1 MPGIFRNKWFLLI
14 LAIVIIGGVGG
25 YYYFSTQTAD
35 AQTSEAPPI
44 QTSTVRQGE
53 LVVSATGAGTIIPAS
68 DVNLSFRSG
77 GILDELNVKVG
88 DRVEAGDVLARLD
101 DTEVRAALAQNEI
114 ALRQAELQLQQL
126 LSDPATASMASARST
141 LVSAQADL
149 AQLMAPSGEQD
160 LAAAQQSLRSAQ
172 QALNALLVGPSTGE
186 LAGAKADLELA
197 TIALQ
202 KAQSEYDKVSWRS
215 DIGELAQ
222 SQALQEATI
231 AYEKAKA
238 NYDLSAA
245 GADAD
250 QISSARA
257 QVASAQS
264 TLDTLQSGPDAED
277 IAAAEAKVEQAQA
290 AMDELLAGA
299 TDIDVELAQ
308 LTVEQAQNNL
318 MAAQAD
324 LENTEL
330 LAPIAGVITAVE
342 AQAGENVG
350 TAAILSLADLD
361 QPLLEIFLD
370 ETDLDKVGEGYE
382 VEVVFDAF
390 PDDTFMGT
398 VEQVDPSLTSE
409 SGTSVV
415 KALVRLDE
423 SSFAKPLVLPIGLNA
438 TVEVIGGRATNAML
452 VPVEA
457 LREITPGQYALF
469 VMVDGEPQL
478 RMVEVGIMDFSFAE
492 IISGIER
499 GDVVSTG
506 IVETQ

>member
-1 MPGIFRNKWFLLI
+1 
-14 LAIVIIGGVGG
+14 
-25 YYYFSTQTAD
+25 
-35 AQTSEAPPI
+35 
-44 QTSTVRQGE
+44 
-53 LVVSATGAGTIIPAS
+53 
-68 DVNLSFRSG
+68 
-77 GILDELNVKVG
+77 
-88 DRVEAGDVLARLD
+88 
-101 DTEVRAALAQNEI
+101 
-114 ALRQAELQLQQL
+114 
-126 LSDPATASMASARST
+126 
-141 LVSAQADL
+141 
-149 AQLMAPSGEQD
+149 
-160 LAAAQQSLRSAQ
+160 
-172 QALNALLVGPSTGE
+172 
-186 LAGAKADLELA
+186 
-197 TIALQ
+197 
-202 KAQSEYDKVSWRS
+202 
-215 DIGELAQ
+215 
-222 SQALQEATI
+222 
-231 AYEKAKA
+231 
-238 NYDLSAA
+238 
-245 GADAD
+245 
-250 QISSARA
+250 
-257 QVASAQS
+257 
-264 TLDTLQSGPDAED
+264 
-277 IAAAEAKVEQAQA
+277 
-290 AMDELLAGA
+290 MDELLAGA

-308 LTVEQAQNNL
+308 LSVEQAQNNL
-318 MAAQAD
+318 MAAQTD

-350 TAAILSLADLD
+350 STAILSLADLD

-398 VEQVDPSLTSE
+398 VEQVDPSLTSV